1 MGPLMLYRKE
11 TPHPR
16 DPLSRG
22 VDYDRQLDSLR
33 LDEESEALRWAQL
46 LSFLLSWVAFR
57 SARLWK
63 ASTPGRLLVVEQNFA
78 PRVRVVR
85 IVAVVLVVVV
95 VVFGKVGQ
103 VPASPPLLNNSS
115 SALKTFPLHN
125 HPGGHT
131 IAALEHYYLKMK
143 NMSKYTNVS
152 NFKFKYK

>member
-1 MGPLMLYRKE
+1 MGPLIMYRKE

-22 VDYDRQLDSLR
+22 VNYDRQLESLR
-33 LDEESEALRWAQL
+33 LDEESKALRWAQL
-46 LSFLLSWVAFR
+46 FSFLLSWVAFR

-95 VVFGKVGQ
+95 VVGKVGQ
-103 VPASPPLLNNSS
+103 VPAPPPFLNNSS

-125 HPGGHT
+125 HPGRHT

-152 NFKFKYK
+152 NFKFK

>member
-1 MGPLMLYRKE
+1 MYRKE

-22 VDYDRQLDSLR
+22 VNYDRQLESLR
-33 LDEESEALRWAQL
+33 LDKESEALRWAQF
-46 LSFLLSWVAFR
+46 LSFLLSRVAFR
-57 SARLWK
+57 SPTLRK
-63 ASTPGRLLVVEQNFA
+63 ASTPGRLLVVKQNFA

-85 IVAVVLVVVV
+85 IVAVVLVAVVV
-95 VVFGKVGQ
+95 VVGKVGQ
-103 VPASPPLLNNSS
+103 VPAPPPLLNNSS

-125 HPGGHT
+125 HPGRHT

-152 NFKFKYK
+152 NFKFK

>member
-1 MGPLMLYRKE
+1 MGPLIMYRKE
-11 TPHPR
+11 NPHPR

-22 VDYDRQLDSLR
+22 VNYDRQLDSLR

-57 SARLWK
+57 SATLRK
-63 ASTPGRLLVVEQNFA
+63 ASAACRLLVVEQNSA
-78 PRVRVVR
+78 PRVQVVR
-85 IVAVVLVVVV
+85 IVAAVLVAVVVV
-95 VVFGKVGQ
+95 VVAGKVGQ
-103 VPASPPLLNNSS
+103 VPAPPPLLNNSS

-125 HPGGHT
+125 HPGRHT

-152 NFKFKYK
+152 NFKFK

>member
-22 VDYDRQLDSLR
+22 VDDDRQLESLR
-33 LDEESEALRWAQL
+33 LDEDSEALRWAQL

-78 PRVRVVR
+78 PRVRVVC
-85 IVAVVLVVVV
+85 IVAVVVFVVVV
-95 VVFGKVGQ
+95 IWKVGQ

-125 HPGGHT
+125 HPGRHT

-152 NFKFKYK
+152 NFKFK

>member
-1 MGPLMLYRKE
+1 MGPLIEAVYKRN
-11 TPHPR
+11 PHPR

-22 VDYDRQLDSLR
+22 VDYDRQLESLR
-33 LDEESEALRWAQL
+33 LDEDSEALRWAQL

-78 PRVRVVR
+78 PCVRVVR

-152 NFKFKYK
+152 NFKFK

>member
-1 MGPLMLYRKE
+1 MGPLVLYRKE
-11 TPHPR
+11 NPHPR

-22 VDYDRQLDSLR
+22 VNYDRQLDSVR
-33 LDEESEALRWAQL
+33 LDEESKALRWAQL

-57 SARLWK
+57 SARLRK
-63 ASTPGRLLVVEQNFA
+63 ASTPCRLLVVEQNFA
-78 PRVRVVR
+78 PCVRVVR

-103 VPASPPLLNNSS
+103 VPAPPPLLNNSS

-152 NFKFKYK
+152 NFKFK